1 MSVAIVIVSHSAR
14 LSEGIA
20 ELAEQMSM
28 GEVTIAVAGGTDDG
42 AIGTSIDKV
51 TAALQ
56 KASNPDGTLVLLDL
70 GSAVMITEMAL
81 EMLDPSERT
90 RIIISSAPL
99 VEGAVL
105 AAVEAS
111 AGSSLQEVAEAAN
124 NGHDMPKGHHD

>member
-1 MSVAIVIVSHSAR
+1 MPVGIVIVAHSAR
-14 LSEGIA
+14 LAEGVA
-20 ELAEQMSM
+20 ELAKQMSM
-28 GEVTIAVAGGTDDG
+28 GVVTIAVAGGTDDG
-42 AIGTSIDKV
+42 SIGTSVDKV
-51 TAALQ
+51 TTALQ

-81 EMLDPSERT
+81 EMLDPDERSHV
-90 RIIISSAPL
+90 IISSAPL

-124 NGHDMPKGHHD
+124 SGHDMPKG

>member
-1 MSVAIVIVSHSAR
+1 MPVGIVIVAHSAR
-14 LSEGIA
+14 LAEGVA
-20 ELAEQMSM
+20 ELAKQMSM
-28 GEVTIAVAGGTDDG
+28 GVVTIAVAGGTDDG
-42 AIGTSIDKV
+42 SIGTSVDKV

-56 KASNPDGTLVLLDL
+56 KVSNPDGTLVMLDL

-81 EMLDPSERT
+81 EMLDPDERS
-90 RIIISSAPL
+90 RVIISSAPL

-124 NGHDMPKGHHD
+124 SGHDMPKGQP